1 LAQGPPAAAPG
12 APAAAPPIARARGLA
27 ARMGNHC
34 CVCEEEDNI
43 INVDKKHAAADA
55 AAMGNYRD
63 LCADDTDK
71 MMSAASM
78 YGMSTP
84 EAARK
89 REASDVI
96 HAKDAEAPKAGRVCV
111 TVHRDSVEEKLGIDV
126 KHVSGKLV
134 VVGILSDGA
143 VHRAV
148 ARSRAR
154 GGDVLEIGDTIV
166 QINDVANH
174 DAAMVQEC
182 RESAILV
189 FHAERKKNQST
200 SSD

>member
-1 LAQGPPAAAPG
+1 
-12 APAAAPPIARARGLA
+12 
-27 ARMGNHC
+27 MGNNC

-43 INVDKKHAAADA
+43 IPDNKHGVS
-55 AAMGNYRD
+55 AMANYGD
-63 LCADDTDK
+63 PSADDTDK
-71 MMSAASM
+71 MMSADSM

-89 REASDVI
+89 REVADVNNT
-96 HAKDAEAPKAGRVCV
+96 KDMEAPKAGRVCV
-111 TVHRDSVEEKLGIDV
+111 TVHRESVDEKLGIDV

-200 SSD
+200 SGDQG